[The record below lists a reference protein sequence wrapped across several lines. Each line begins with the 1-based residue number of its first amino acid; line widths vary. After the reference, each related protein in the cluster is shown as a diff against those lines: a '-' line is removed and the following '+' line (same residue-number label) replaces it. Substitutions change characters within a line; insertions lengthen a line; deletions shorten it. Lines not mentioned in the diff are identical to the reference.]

1 MKIVKTSF
9 DRQEDR
15 RDRRY
20 PMPPLAVLI
29 EDVEYTA
36 VNWSLGGFL
45 ISGFAGQ
52 LKPGATLLGRLRP
65 GDSEALLRF
74 SGSVVRVDDP
84 EPGFLAVQFTEL
96 GENGIEILDR
106 LIARRMFR
114 RRAGGSA

>member
-20 PMPPLAVLI
+20 PMPVLVVII
-29 EDVEYTA
+29 EDVEYTS

-45 ISGFAGQ
+45 IGGFAGQ
-52 LKPGATLLGRLRP
+52 LKPGATLVGRLRA
-65 GDSEALLRF
+65 GESEAPLRF
-74 SGSVVRVDDP
+74 SGSVVRADEP

-114 RRAGGSA
+114 RRAASSA